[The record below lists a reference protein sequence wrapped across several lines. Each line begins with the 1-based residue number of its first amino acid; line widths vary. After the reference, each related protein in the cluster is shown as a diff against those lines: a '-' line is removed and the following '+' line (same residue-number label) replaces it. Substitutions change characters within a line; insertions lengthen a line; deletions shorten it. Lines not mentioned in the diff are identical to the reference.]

1 MTSLFYMARRFKTAT
16 ALNLLGLTVAFAA
29 FYLFMTQVLFN
40 ASYNRCFPDAE
51 RILRVEAKMNQDSP
65 WGTHCNRPLLE
76 YMIEIPEVESGTIAS
91 FFTGTWGFY
100 LGESPITYCTSSIRN
115 ESGLETLG
123 MECLDGKLHWDEG
136 EQGILIPGSMAER
149 FLGTTMAAGRH
160 LWDGKDSLR
169 VQGVY
174 RDLPANTF
182 LTDIPSNEYPTNSV
196 FFAMGDE
203 NTHNFSEWSYI
214 GYLRIHNA
222 VDIDAFRTEFR
233 DRSKTAFRKA
243 VLAENSGEYDKAT
256 PEEKA
261 EMEQQIDD
269 YFGKFDLRA
278 TPITETYFSGVGA
291 NDRGNRTVH
300 LILIWACVIILV
312 VAAINFLNF
321 TLAEAPMRVKGVNTR
336 RVLGSTLW
344 SLRLG
349 LIGEAVVTSL
359 IACCLSLAII
369 YLLSEWP
376 PIAELFSGNISL
388 AANLTTV
395 VSALSVLSVVIGI
408 VAGLYP
414 AFFVTSFQPAL
425 ALKGSFGLT
434 PRGRRLRTGLVALQL
449 LISLILVTYIGILY
463 LQSHY
468 IYHSDYGYDKDQIVY
483 AQLPPELMQKKD
495 AIRSELLQIGGV
507 EEVSFSN
514 FVLGSQPQ
522 YMGWGRGTGDKT
534 VTFTCLPVDWRY
546 LRTMG
551 IKVIEGRDF
560 NEHDGD
566 CYIINEAARKRWS
579 WVEMDKPLTDDDM
592 PVIGVCENIRY
603 GSVHQNR
610 AEDPV
615 AFVILGERYAQWGDR
630 LGIVNARIGNK
641 EGVQSLG
648 NKQQRSSSPLGEVR
662 KVLEQKLVE
671 MNGGNAVTVRFLD
684 QILEN
689 LYQEEFR
696 FIRQVLLFSIIC
708 LVITLIGVF
717 CLTLFETEYRRKEIG
732 IRKVFGS
739 TEEAILLLLSH
750 RYVALI
756 LGSFVLAA
764 PIAWYIGT
772 QWLQSFAERTP
783 IYWWLFPL
791 ALMAVSAITLLTVGI
806 QGWRAATENPVN
818 SIKTE

>member
-1 MTSLFYMARRFKTAT
+1 MNSLFYLARRFKTAT
-16 ALNLLGLTVAFAA
+16 LLNLLGLTVAFAA
-29 FYLFMTQVLFN
+29 FYLFMTQVRYN
-40 ASYNRCFPDAE
+40 ASYNRSFPDAE

-76 YMIEIPEVESGTIAS
+76 SMIQMPEVESGTIVS
-91 FFTGTWGFY
+91 IFPSMWDFY
-100 LGESPITYCTSSIRN
+100 LDETPITYSTSNVRN
-115 ESGLETLG
+115 ESGLETFG

-136 EQGILIPGSMAER
+136 EKGILIPASMAER

-160 LWDGKDSLR
+160 LWNGKDSIR

-182 LTDIPSNEYPTNSV
+182 LTNIPSNEYPINGV
-196 FFAMGDE
+196 FFAMGD
-203 NTHNFSEWSYI
+203 NCMHDFSEWSYV
-214 GYLRIHNA
+214 GYLRIYDT
-222 VDIDAFRTEFR
+222 VDLDTFRAEFR
-233 DRSKTAFRKA
+233 ERFKTAFRKA
-243 VLAENSGEYDKAT
+243 VLAENAEEYDKAS

-261 EMEQQIDD
+261 EMEQQVDD

-278 TPITETYFSGVGA
+278 TPITETYFSGVGS

-344 SLRLG
+344 GLRLS
-349 LIGEAVVTSL
+349 LIGEAVATSL
-359 IACCLSLAII
+359 VAFALSLGLV

-376 PIAELFSGNISL
+376 HIAELFSGDISL
-388 AANLTTV
+388 TANIPSVVPVLAA
-395 VSALSVLSVVIGI
+395 LSVVIGI
-408 VAGLYP
+408 VAGTYP

-434 PRGRRLRTGLVALQL
+434 PKGRRLRTGLVALQL
-449 LISLILVTYIGILY
+449 FVSLVLVAFIGILY
-463 LQSHY
+463 LQSHF
-468 IYHSDYGYDKDQIVY
+468 IFHSDYGYDKDQIIY
-483 AQLPPELMQKKD
+483 AQLPAELMQKKD
-495 AIRSELLQIGGV
+495 AIRSELMQMGGV
-507 EEVSFSN
+507 EEVSYSN
-514 FVLGSQPQ
+514 FVLGSQTQ

-579 WVEMDKPLTDDDM
+579 WIEMDKPLTDNDL
-592 PVIGVCENIRY
+592 PVVGVCENIRY
-603 GSVHQNR
+603 GSVRQDR

-615 AFVILGERYAQWGDR
+615 AFVILGESYAQWGDR
-630 LGIVNARIGNK
+630 LGILNAHLTP
-641 EGVQSLG
+641 GVDM
-648 NKQQRSSSPLGEVR
+648 GESR
-662 KVLEQKLVE
+662 RLIEEKLVS

-739 TEEAILLLLSH
+739 TEEAILLMLSR
-750 RYVALI
+750 RYVLLI
-756 LGSFVLAA
+756 LVAFVLAA
-764 PIAWYIGT
+764 PIAWYIGG
-772 QWLQSFAERTP
+772 QWLMSFAERTP

-791 ALMAVSAITLLTVGI
+791 ALLAVSAITLATVVI

>member
-1 MTSLFYMARRFKTAT
+1 MNSLFYLARRFKTAT
-16 ALNLLGLTVAFAA
+16 LLNLLGLTVAFAA
-29 FYLFMTQVLFN
+29 FYLFMTQVRYN
-40 ASYNRCFPDAE
+40 VGYNRSFPDAE

-65 WGTHCNRPLLE
+65 WGIHCNRPLLE
-76 YMIEIPEVESGTIAS
+76 SMIQMPEVESGTIAS
-91 FFTGTWGFY
+91 IFTGTWGFY
-100 LGESPITYCTSSIRN
+100 LGETPITYSTSNVRN
-115 ESGLETLG
+115 ESGLETFG

-136 EQGILIPGSMAER
+136 EKGILIPASMAER

-160 LWDGKDSLR
+160 LWNGKDSIR

-182 LTDIPSNEYPTNSV
+182 LTNIPSNEYPINGV

-203 NTHNFSEWSYI
+203 NRHNFSEWSYV
-214 GYLRIHNA
+214 GYLRIYDA
-222 VDIDAFRTEFR
+222 VELDTFRAEFR
-233 DRSKTAFRKA
+233 GRLKTVFRKT
-243 VLAENSGEYDKAT
+243 VLAENAEEYDKAS

-261 EMEQQIDD
+261 EMEQQVDD

-278 TPITETYFSGVGA
+278 TPITETYFSGVGG

-344 SLRLG
+344 GLRLG
-349 LIGEAVVTSL
+349 LIGEAVATSL
-359 IACCLSLAII
+359 VAFALSLGLV

-376 PIAELFSGNISL
+376 PIAELFSGDISL
-388 AANLTTV
+388 TANFPSVVPVLAA
-395 VSALSVLSVVIGI
+395 LSVVIGI
-408 VAGLYP
+408 VAGTYP

-434 PRGRRLRTGLVALQL
+434 PKGRRLRTGLVALQL
-449 LISLILVTYIGILY
+449 FVSLVLVAFIGILY
-463 LQSHY
+463 LQSHF
-468 IYHSDYGYDKDQIVY
+468 IFHSDYGYDKDQIIY
-483 AQLPPELMQKKD
+483 AQLPAELMQKKD
-495 AIRSELLQIGGV
+495 AIRSELMQMGGV
-507 EEVSFSN
+507 EEVCYSN
-514 FVLGSQPQ
+514 FVLGSQTQ

-579 WVEMDKPLTDDDM
+579 WIEMDKPLTDEDM
-592 PVIGVCENIRY
+592 PVVGVCENIRY
-603 GSVHQNR
+603 GSVRQDR

-615 AFVILGERYAQWGDR
+615 AFVILGEKYAQWGDR
-630 LGIVNARIGNK
+630 LGILNAHLTP
-641 EGVQSLG
+641 GVDM
-648 NKQQRSSSPLGEVR
+648 GESR
-662 KVLEQKLVE
+662 RLIEEKLVS

-696 FIRQVLLFSIIC
+696 FIRQVLLFSVIC

-739 TEEAILLLLSH
+739 TEEAILLMLSR
-750 RYVALI
+750 RYVLLI
-756 LGSFVLAA
+756 LVAFVLAA
-764 PIAWYIGT
+764 PIAWYIGR
-772 QWLQSFAERTP
+772 QWLMSFAERTP

-791 ALMAVSAITLLTVGI
+791 ALLAVSTITLATVGI

>member
-1 MTSLFYMARRFKTAT
+1 MNSLFYLARRFKTAT
-16 ALNLLGLTVAFAA
+16 ALNLVGLTVAFAA
-29 FYLFMTQVLFN
+29 FYLFMTQVRYN
-40 ASYNRCFPDAE
+40 VGYNRSFPDAE

-76 YMIEIPEVESGTIAS
+76 YMIQMPEVESGTIAS
-91 FFTGTWGFY
+91 FFTGVWDFY
-100 LGESPITYCTSSIRN
+100 LGESPITYSTSNVRN
-115 ESGLETLG
+115 ESGLETFG

-136 EQGILIPGSMAER
+136 EKGILIPASMAER
-149 FLGTTMAAGRH
+149 FFGTTMAAGRH
-160 LWDGKDSLR
+160 VWDGKDSIL

-182 LTDIPSNEYPTNSV
+182 LTNIPSNEYPINGV
-196 FFAMGDE
+196 FFAMSDE
-203 NTHNFSEWSYI
+203 NRHNFSEWSYV
-214 GYLRIHNA
+214 GYLRIYDT
-222 VDIDAFRTEFR
+222 VDLDTFRAEFR
-233 DRSKTAFRKA
+233 GRFKTTLRKA
-243 VLAENSGEYDKAT
+243 VLAENAEEYDKAS

-261 EMEQQIDD
+261 EMEQQVDD

-278 TPITETYFSGVGA
+278 TPITETYFSGVGG

-349 LIGEAVVTSL
+349 LIGEAVATSL
-359 IACCLSLAII
+359 VAFALSLGLVH
-369 YLLSEWP
+369 LLSEWS
-376 PIAELFSGNISL
+376 PIAELFSGDISLTANISSVVPVL
-388 AANLTTV
+388 AA
-395 VSALSVLSVVIGI
+395 LSVVIGI
-408 VAGLYP
+408 VAGTYP

-434 PRGRRLRTGLVALQL
+434 PKGRRLRTGLVTLQL
-449 LISLILVTYIGILY
+449 FVSLVLVAFIGILY
-463 LQSHY
+463 LQSHF
-468 IYHSDYGYDKDQIVY
+468 IFHSDYGYDKDQIIY
-483 AQLPPELMQKKD
+483 AQLPEELMQKKD
-495 AIRSELLQIGGV
+495 AIRSELMQMGGV
-507 EEVSFSN
+507 EKVSYSN
-514 FVLGSQPQ
+514 FVLGSQTQ
-522 YMGWGRGTGDKT
+522 YMGWGRGMGDKT

-579 WVEMDKPLTDDDM
+579 WIEMDKPLTDDDL
-592 PVIGVCENIRY
+592 PVVGVCENIRY
-603 GSVHQNR
+603 GSVRQDR

-630 LGIVNARIGNK
+630 LGILNAHL
-641 EGVQSLG
+641 EAGVD
-648 NKQQRSSSPLGEVR
+648 
-662 KVLEQKLVE
+662 KVELRRTIEEKLVE

-739 TEEAILLLLSH
+739 TEEAILLMLSR
-750 RYVALI
+750 RYVLLI
-756 LGSFVLAA
+756 LVAFVLAA
-764 PIAWYIGT
+764 PLAWYIGR
-772 QWLQSFAERTP
+772 QWLMSFAERTP

-791 ALMAVSAITLLTVGI
+791 ALLAVSAITLLTVGI

>member
-1 MTSLFYMARRFKTAT
+1 MNSLFYLARRFKTAT

-29 FYLFMTQVLFN
+29 FYLFMTQVRYN
-40 ASYNRCFPDAE
+40 VGYNRSFPDAE

-76 YMIEIPEVESGTIAS
+76 SMIQMPEVESGTITS
-91 FFTGTWGFY
+91 IFTGVWDFY
-100 LGESPITYCTSSIRN
+100 LGESPITYSTSNVRN
-115 ESGLETLG
+115 ESGLETFG

-136 EQGILIPGSMAER
+136 EKGILIPASMAER

-160 LWDGKDSLR
+160 LWDGKDSIR

-182 LTDIPSNEYPTNSV
+182 LTDIPSNEYPVNGV

-203 NTHNFSEWSYI
+203 DRHNFSEWSYV
-214 GYLRIHNA
+214 GYLRIY
-222 VDIDAFRTEFR
+222 DTIDLDAFLAEFR
-233 DRSKTAFRKA
+233 GRLKTAVRKA
-243 VLAENSGEYDKAT
+243 VLAENAEEYDKAS

-261 EMEQQIDD
+261 EMEQQVDD

-278 TPITETYFSGVGA
+278 TPITETYFSGVGG

-349 LIGEAVVTSL
+349 LIGEAVATSL
-359 IACCLSLAII
+359 VAFALSLGLVH
-369 YLLSEWP
+369 LLSEWP
-376 PIAELFSGNISL
+376 PIAELFSGDISLTANISSVVPVL
-388 AANLTTV
+388 AA
-395 VSALSVLSVVIGI
+395 LSVVIGI
-408 VAGLYP
+408 VAGTYP

-434 PRGRRLRTGLVALQL
+434 PKGRRLRTGLVALQL
-449 LISLILVTYIGILY
+449 FVSLVLVAFIGILY
-463 LQSHY
+463 LQSHF
-468 IYHSDYGYDKDQIVY
+468 IFHSDYGYDKDQIIY
-483 AQLPPELMQKKD
+483 AQLPAELMQKKD
-495 AIRSELLQIGGV
+495 AIRSELMQMGGV
-507 EEVSFSN
+507 EEVSYSN
-514 FVLGSQPQ
+514 FVLGSQTQ

-579 WVEMDKPLTDDDM
+579 WIEMDKPLTDNDL
-592 PVIGVCENIRY
+592 PVVGVCENIRY
-603 GSVHQNR
+603 GSVRQDR

-615 AFVILGERYAQWGDR
+615 AFVILGESYAQWGDR
-630 LGIVNARIGNK
+630 LGTLNAHLGA
-641 EGVQSLG
+641 GVD
-648 NKQQRSSSPLGEVR
+648 
-662 KVLEQKLVE
+662 KVELRRTIEEKLVE

-739 TEEAILLLLSH
+739 TEEAILLMLSR
-750 RYVALI
+750 RYVLLI
-756 LGSFVLAA
+756 LLAFVLAA
-764 PIAWYIGT
+764 PLAWYIGR
-772 QWLQSFAERTP
+772 QWLMSFAERTP

-791 ALMAVSAITLLTVGI
+791 ALLAVSAITLATVGI
-806 QGWRAATENPVN
+806 QGWRAATENPVR

>member
-1 MTSLFYMARRFKTAT
+1 
-16 ALNLLGLTVAFAA
+16 
-29 FYLFMTQVLFN
+29 
-40 ASYNRCFPDAE
+40 
-51 RILRVEAKMNQDSP
+51 
-65 WGTHCNRPLLE
+65 
-76 YMIEIPEVESGTIAS
+76 
-91 FFTGTWGFY
+91 
-100 LGESPITYCTSSIRN
+100 
-115 ESGLETLG
+115 
-123 MECLDGKLHWDEG
+123 
-136 EQGILIPGSMAER
+136 
-149 FLGTTMAAGRH
+149 
-160 LWDGKDSLR
+160 
-169 VQGVY
+169 
-174 RDLPANTF
+174 
-182 LTDIPSNEYPTNSV
+182 
-196 FFAMGDE
+196 
-203 NTHNFSEWSYI
+203 
-214 GYLRIHNA
+214 
-222 VDIDAFRTEFR
+222 
-233 DRSKTAFRKA
+233 
-243 VLAENSGEYDKAT
+243 
-256 PEEKA
+256 
-261 EMEQQIDD
+261 MEQQVDD
-269 YFGKFDLRA
+269 YFGRFDLRA
-278 TPITETYFSGVGA
+278 TPITETYFSGVGS

-300 LILIWACVIILV
+300 LILLWACAIILV

-336 RVLGSTLW
+336 RVLGSALW

-349 LIGEAVVTSL
+349 LIGEAVATSL
-359 IACCLSLAII
+359 VAFALSLGLVH
-369 YLLSEWP
+369 LLSEWP
-376 PIAELFSGNISL
+376 PIAELFSGDISL
-388 AANLTTV
+388 MANLPSV
-395 VSALSVLSVVIGI
+395 VPVLAALSVVIGI
-408 VAGLYP
+408 VAGTYP

-434 PRGRRLRTGLVALQL
+434 PKGRRLRTGLVTLQL
-449 LISLILVTYIGILY
+449 FVSLVLVAFIGILY
-463 LQSHY
+463 LQSHF
-468 IYHSDYGYDKDQIVY
+468 IFHSDYGYDKDQIIY
-483 AQLPPELMQKKD
+483 AQLPEELMQKKD
-495 AIRSELLQIGGV
+495 AIRSELMQMGGV
-507 EEVSFSN
+507 EEVSYSN
-514 FVLGSQPQ
+514 FVLGSQTQ

-579 WVEMDKPLTDDDM
+579 WIEMDKPLTDDDM

-603 GSVHQNR
+603 GSVRQDR

-630 LGIVNARIGNK
+630 LGILNAHLGA
-641 EGVQSLG
+641 GVD
-648 NKQQRSSSPLGEVR
+648 
-662 KVLEQKLVE
+662 KVELRRTIEEKLVE

-739 TEEAILLLLSH
+739 TEEAILLMLSRRYAILLLLSF
-750 RYVALI
+750 L
-756 LGSFVLAA
+756 LAA
-764 PIAWYIGT
+764 PIAWYLGHE
-772 QWLQSFAERTP
+772 WLQSFTERTP

-791 ALMAVSAITLLTVGI
+791 ALAAVSAITLATVCI

>member
-1 MTSLFYMARRFKTAT
+1 MNSLFYLARRFKTAT

-29 FYLFMTQVLFN
+29 FYLFMTQVRYN
-40 ASYNRCFPDAE
+40 AGYNRSFPDAE

-76 YMIEIPEVESGTIAS
+76 YMIQMPEVESGTIAS
-91 FFTGTWGFY
+91 FFTGVWDFY
-100 LGESPITYCTSSIRN
+100 LGESPITYSTSNVRN
-115 ESGLETLG
+115 ESGLETFG

-136 EQGILIPGSMAER
+136 EKGILIPASMAER
-149 FLGTTMAAGRH
+149 FLGTMMTAGRH
-160 LWDGKDSLR
+160 VWDGKDSIR
-169 VQGVY
+169 IQGVY

-182 LTDIPSNEYPTNSV
+182 LTNIPSNEYPINGV
-196 FFAMGDE
+196 FFAMSDE
-203 NTHNFSEWSYI
+203 NRHNFSEWSYV
-214 GYLRIHNA
+214 GYLRIYDT
-222 VDIDAFRTEFR
+222 VDLDAFRAEFR
-233 DRSKTAFRKA
+233 ERSKTAFRKA
-243 VLAENSGEYDKAT
+243 VLAENAEEYDKAS

-261 EMEQQIDD
+261 EMEQQVDD

-278 TPITETYFSGVGA
+278 TPITETYFSGVGG

-349 LIGEAVVTSL
+349 LIGEAVATSL
-359 IACCLSLAII
+359 VAFALSLGLV

-376 PIAELFSGNISL
+376 PIAELFSGDISL
-388 AANLTTV
+388 TANFPSV
-395 VSALSVLSVVIGI
+395 VPVLASLSVVIGI
-408 VAGLYP
+408 VAGTYP

-434 PRGRRLRTGLVALQL
+434 PKGRRLRTGLVTLQL
-449 LISLILVTYIGILY
+449 FVSLVLVAFIGILY
-463 LQSHY
+463 LQSHF
-468 IYHSDYGYDKDQIVY
+468 IFHSDYGYDKDQIIY
-483 AQLPPELMQKKD
+483 AQLPAELMQKKD
-495 AIRSELLQIGGV
+495 AIRSELMQMGGV
-507 EEVSFSN
+507 EEVSYSN
-514 FVLGSQPQ
+514 FVLGSQTQ

-560 NEHDGD
+560 NEHDVD

-579 WVEMDKPLTDDDM
+579 WVEMDKPLTDDNSEM
-592 PVIGVCENIRY
+592 PVVGVCENIRY
-603 GSVHQNR
+603 GSVREDR

-630 LGIVNARIGNK
+630 LGTLNAHLGA
-641 EGVQSLG
+641 GVD
-648 NKQQRSSSPLGEVR
+648 
-662 KVLEQKLVE
+662 KVELRRTIEEKLVS

-739 TEEAILLLLSH
+739 TEEAILQMLSR
-750 RYVALI
+750 RYVLLI
-756 LGSFVLAA
+756 LVAFVLAA
-764 PIAWYIGT
+764 PLAWYIGR
-772 QWLQSFAERTP
+772 QWLMSFAERTP

-791 ALMAVSAITLLTVGI
+791 ALLAVSAITLATVGI
-806 QGWRAATENPVN
+806 QGWRAATENPVR

>member
-1 MTSLFYMARRFKTAT
+1 MNSLFYLARRFKTAT

-29 FYLFMTQVLFN
+29 FYLFMTQVRYN
-40 ASYNRCFPDAE
+40 AGYNRSFPDAE

-76 YMIEIPEVESGTIAS
+76 YMIQMPEVVSGTITS
-91 FFTGTWGFY
+91 IFTGVWDFY
-100 LGESPITYCTSSIRN
+100 LGESPITYSTSNVRN
-115 ESGLETLG
+115 ESGLETFG

-136 EQGILIPGSMAER
+136 EKGILIPASMAER

-160 LWDGKDSLR
+160 LWDGKDSIR

-182 LTDIPSNEYPTNSV
+182 LTNIPSNEYPINGV
-196 FFAMGDE
+196 FFAMSDE
-203 NTHNFSEWSYI
+203 NRHNFSEWSYV
-214 GYLRIHNA
+214 GYLHIYDT
-222 VDIDAFRTEFR
+222 VDLDAFCAEFR
-233 DRSKTAFRKA
+233 ERCKTAVRKA
-243 VLAENSGEYDKAT
+243 VLAENAEEYDKAS

-261 EMEQQIDD
+261 EMEQQVDD

-278 TPITETYFSGVGA
+278 TPITETYFSGVGG

-349 LIGEAVVTSL
+349 LIGEAVATSL
-359 IACCLSLAII
+359 VAFALSLGLVH
-369 YLLSEWP
+369 LLSEWP
-376 PIAELFSGNISL
+376 PIAELFSGDISL
-388 AANLTTV
+388 TANLPSV
-395 VSALSVLSVVIGI
+395 VPVLAALSVVIGI
-408 VAGLYP
+408 VAGTYP

-434 PRGRRLRTGLVALQL
+434 PKGRRLRTGLVALQL
-449 LISLILVTYIGILY
+449 FVSLVLVAFIGILY
-463 LQSHY
+463 LQSHF
-468 IYHSDYGYDKDQIVY
+468 IFHSDYGYDKDQIIY
-483 AQLPPELMQKKD
+483 AQLPAELMQKKD
-495 AIRSELLQIGGV
+495 AIRSELMQMGGV
-507 EEVSFSN
+507 EEVSYSN
-514 FVLGSQPQ
+514 FVLGSQTQ
-522 YMGWGRGTGDKT
+522 YMGWGRGTGDKA

-579 WVEMDKPLTDDDM
+579 WIEMDKPLTDNDL
-592 PVIGVCENIRY
+592 PVVGVCENIRY
-603 GSVHQNR
+603 GSVRQDR

-615 AFVILGERYAQWGDR
+615 AFVILGESYAQWGDR
-630 LGIVNARIGNK
+630 LGTLNAHLGA
-641 EGVQSLG
+641 GVD
-648 NKQQRSSSPLGEVR
+648 
-662 KVLEQKLVE
+662 KVELRRTIEEKLVE

-739 TEEAILLLLSH
+739 TEEAILLMLSR
-750 RYVALI
+750 RYVLLI
-756 LGSFVLAA
+756 LLAFVLAA
-764 PIAWYIGT
+764 PLAWYIGR
-772 QWLQSFAERTP
+772 QWLMSFAERTP

-791 ALMAVSAITLLTVGI
+791 ALLAVSAITLATVGI
-806 QGWRAATENPVN
+806 QGWRAATENPVR

>member
-1 MTSLFYMARRFKTAT
+1 MNSLFYLARRFKTAT
-16 ALNLLGLTVAFAA
+16 ALNLMGLTVAFAA
-29 FYLFMTQVLFN
+29 FYLFMTQVRYN
-40 ASYNRCFPDAE
+40 AGYNRSFPDAE
-51 RILRVEAKMNQDSP
+51 RLLRVEAKMNQDSP

-76 YMIEIPEVESGTIAS
+76 YMIQMPEVESGTIVS
-91 FFTGTWGFY
+91 FFTGTWDFY
-100 LGESPITYCTSSIRN
+100 LGESPITYSTSNVRN
-115 ESGLETLG
+115 ESGLETFG

-136 EQGILIPGSMAER
+136 EKGILIPASMAER

-160 LWDGKDSLR
+160 VWDGKDSIR

-182 LTDIPSNEYPTNSV
+182 LTDIPSNEYPINGV
-196 FFAMGDE
+196 FFAMGDD
-203 NTHNFSEWSYI
+203 NRHNFSEWSYI
-214 GYLRIHNA
+214 GYLRIYDA
-222 VDIDAFRTEFR
+222 VDLDAFLAEFR
-233 DRSKTAFRKA
+233 ECFKTAFRKT
-243 VLAENSGEYDKAT
+243 VLAENAEEYDKAS

-278 TPITETYFSGVGA
+278 TPITETYFSGVGS

-300 LILIWACVIILV
+300 LILLWACAIILV

-349 LIGEAVVTSL
+349 LIGEAVATSL
-359 IACCLSLAII
+359 VAFALSLGLVH
-369 YLLSEWP
+369 LLSEWP
-376 PIAELFSGNISL
+376 PIAELFSGDISL
-388 AANLTTV
+388 TANLPSV
-395 VSALSVLSVVIGI
+395 VPVLAALSVIIGI
-408 VAGLYP
+408 VAGTYP

-434 PRGRRLRTGLVALQL
+434 PKGRRLRTGLVALQL
-449 LISLILVTYIGILY
+449 FVSLVLVAFIGILF
-463 LQSHY
+463 LQSHF
-468 IYHSDYGYDKDQIVY
+468 IFHSDYGYDKDQIIY
-483 AQLPPELMQKKD
+483 AQLPAELMQKKD
-495 AIRSELLQIGGV
+495 AIRSELMQMGGV
-507 EEVSFSN
+507 EEVSYSN
-514 FVLGSQPQ
+514 FVLGSQTQ

-579 WVEMDKPLTDDDM
+579 WVEMDKPLTDEDM
-592 PVIGVCENIRY
+592 PVVGVCENIRY
-603 GSVHQNR
+603 GSVRQDR

-630 LGIVNARIGNK
+630 LGILNAHLGA
-641 EGVQSLG
+641 GVD
-648 NKQQRSSSPLGEVR
+648 
-662 KVLEQKLVE
+662 KVELRRTIEEKLVE

-696 FIRQVLLFSIIC
+696 FISQVLLFSIIC

-739 TEEAILLLLSH
+739 TEEAILLMLSR
-750 RYVALI
+750 RYVLLI
-756 LGSFVLAA
+756 LVAFVLAA
-764 PIAWYIGT
+764 PLAWYIGR
-772 QWLQSFAERTP
+772 QWLMSFAERTP

-791 ALMAVSAITLLTVGI
+791 ALLAVSAITLLTVGI
-806 QGWRAATENPVN
+806 QGWRAATENPVR

>member
-1 MTSLFYMARRFKTAT
+1 MKSLFYLARRFKTAT
-16 ALNLLGLTVAFAA
+16 ALNLVGLTVAFAA
-29 FYLFMTQVLFN
+29 FYLFMTQVRYN
-40 ASYNRCFPDAE
+40 AGYNRSFPDAE
-51 RILRVEAKMNQDSP
+51 RLLRVEAKMNQDSP

-76 YMIEIPEVESGTIAS
+76 YMIQMPEVESGTIVS
-91 FFTGTWGFY
+91 FFTGTWDFY
-100 LGESPITYCTSSIRN
+100 LGESPITYSTSNVRN
-115 ESGLETLG
+115 ESGLETFG

-136 EQGILIPGSMAER
+136 EQGILISASMAER

-160 LWDGKDSLR
+160 LWDGKDSIR

-182 LTDIPSNEYPTNSV
+182 LTDIPSNEYPVNGV

-203 NTHNFSEWSYI
+203 NRHNFSEWSSI
-214 GYLRIHNA
+214 GYLRIYDA
-222 VDIDAFRTEFR
+222 VDFDAFRAEFR
-233 DRSKTAFRKA
+233 DRFKTAFRKA
-243 VLAENSGEYDKAT
+243 VLAENSEEYDKAS

-261 EMEQQIDD
+261 EIEQQVDD

-278 TPITETYFSGVGA
+278 TPITETYFSGVGS

-300 LILIWACVIILV
+300 LILLWACAIILV

-349 LIGEAVVTSL
+349 LIGEAVATSL
-359 IACCLSLAII
+359 VAFALSLGLVH
-369 YLLSEWP
+369 LLSEWP
-376 PIAELFSGNISL
+376 PIAELFSGDISL
-388 AANLTTV
+388 TANLPSV
-395 VSALSVLSVVIGI
+395 VPVLAALSVVIGI
-408 VAGLYP
+408 VAGTYP

-434 PRGRRLRTGLVALQL
+434 PKGRRLRTGLVALQL
-449 LISLILVTYIGILY
+449 FVSLVLVAFIGILY
-463 LQSHY
+463 LQSHF
-468 IYHSDYGYDKDQIVY
+468 IFHSDYGYDKDQIIY
-483 AQLPPELMQKKD
+483 AQLPAELMQKKD
-495 AIRSELLQIGGV
+495 AIRSELMQMGGV
-507 EEVSFSN
+507 EEVSYSN
-514 FVLGSQPQ
+514 FVLGSQTQ

-579 WVEMDKPLTDDDM
+579 WVEMDKPLTDEDM

-603 GSVHQNR
+603 GSVRQDR

-615 AFVILGERYAQWGDR
+615 AFVILGESYAQWGDR
-630 LGIVNARIGNK
+630 LGILNAHLTP
-641 EGVQSLG
+641 GVDM
-648 NKQQRSSSPLGEVR
+648 GESR
-662 KVLEQKLVE
+662 RLIEEKLVE

-696 FIRQVLLFSIIC
+696 FISQVLLFSIIC

-739 TEEAILLLLSH
+739 TEEAILLMLSR
-750 RYVALI
+750 RYVLLI
-756 LGSFVLAA
+756 LVAFVLGA
-764 PIAWYIGT
+764 PLAWYIGS
-772 QWLQSFAERTP
+772 QWLMSFAERTP

-791 ALMAVSAITLLTVGI
+791 SLLAVSVITLATVGI